1 MNLILIGPPGAGK
14 GTQADAIVRSCGVP
28 QVSTGDIIRSAI
40 RNRTPLGVEFMRY
53 ANAGALVPDALVN
66 GLVDERIRQPD
77 CAPGFLLDGF
87 PRTVAQ
93 AEWLQRAL
101 AERGRRL
108 DHVLLLDVD
117 DRVILDRITGRRSDP
132 VTGRVYHVRFDPPP
146 AAVANRVVQRPDD
159 TEAVLGTRLREYREK
174 TALVVPYY
182 ERLGLV
188 RRIDGLGPPAEVG
201 RRVLAAVGVAA
212 TVTA

>member
-1 MNLILIGPPGAGK
+1 
-14 GTQADAIVRSCGVP
+14 
-28 QVSTGDIIRSAI
+28 
-40 RNRTPLGVEFMRY
+40 
-53 ANAGALVPDALVN
+53 
-66 GLVDERIRQPD
+66 
-77 CAPGFLLDGF
+77 
-87 PRTVAQ
+87 
-93 AEWLQRAL
+93 
-101 AERGRRL
+101 
-108 DHVLLLDVD
+108 
-117 DRVILDRITGRRSDP
+117 